1 MAGKTVVADRA
12 AERLRTLLVG
22 TESLTL
28 RTPDHRADLTGR
40 HTVDRDGRLRL
51 ALPADS
57 RVARH
62 LLAAGEV
69 AAQVEVTGLAPVP
82 MRDRVRSRATLAGW
96 LTVVDPGGTDVVARL
111 DLVTAEL
118 VDADGDAP
126 VDPED
131 LAAARPDPL
140 AAAEAELLRG
150 LGDQR
155 QQTLSALARLVP
167 AALRREA
174 RRIHPLR
181 LDRCGLVL
189 RLESA
194 TGHRDVRL
202 PFSRSLRG
210 PDQVPAEIAR
220 LLARCG
226 SR

>member
-1 MAGKTVVADRA
+1 MVGKTVRAGTA
-12 AERLRTLLVG
+12 AERMRTLLAG

-28 RTPDHRADLTGR
+28 RTPDHRAELAGR
-40 HTVDRDGRLRL
+40 HTVDPAGRLRL
-51 ALPADS
+51 TLPADS

-82 MRDRVRSRATLAGW
+82 MRDRVRSRATLSGW
-96 LTVVDPGGTDVVARL
+96 LTAADPGGADVSARL

-140 AAAEAELLRG
+140 AAAEADLLRH
-150 LGDQR
+150 LGDDG
-155 QQTLSALARLVP
+155 QQTVRTLAQLVP
-167 AALRREA
+167 GPLRREA

-202 PFSRSLRG
+202 PFTRSLRG

-220 LLARCG
+220 LLARCAP
-226 SR
+226 

>member
-1 MAGKTVVADRA
+1 M
-12 AERLRTLLVG
+12 RTLLAG

-28 RTPDHRADLTGR
+28 RTPDHRADLAGR
-40 HTVDRDGRLRL
+40 HTVDPDGRLRL
-51 ALPADS
+51 ALPVDS
-57 RVARH
+57 RIARH
-62 LLAAGEV
+62 LLVAGEV

-96 LTVVDPGGTDVVARL
+96 LTVVDPGGADVVARL

-126 VDPED
+126 VDPDD

-140 AAAEAELLRG
+140 AADEADLLRH
-150 LGDQR
+150 LDDQQ
-155 QQTLSALARLVP
+155 QQTVWTLARLVP
-167 AALRREA
+167 APLRREA
-174 RRIHPLR
+174 RRVHPLR

-220 LLARCG
+220 LLARC
-226 SR
+226 RPR